1 MASKYGK
8 YITTELKRNVVMPG
22 YKGPQLIRQ
31 GYAEGHRLGL
41 EHVIW
46 MDGEVLPGAQYGEYT
61 WQWPATMKDQAQ
73 IQRPPAP
80 KLVTPELVKSGKVP
94 GIAPHA
100 HPFTEIFSYFGTN
113 VNDPSD
119 LGGEIEFWLED
130 EKIRLHQKLH
140 GLHSRPYG
148 TLPIGV
154 SSYGRTDVSHDP
166 RFRRQVYLVRKSH
179 KDPL

>member
-31 GYAEGHRLGL
+31 GYADGHRLAL

-46 MDGEVLPGAQYGEYT
+46 MDNEVLPGAFYGEYT
-61 WQWPATMKDQAQ
+61 WQWPTTMKDQAQ

-80 KLVTPELVKSGKVP
+80 ELVTPELVKSGKVP

-100 HPFTEIFSYFGTN
+100 HPFVEIFTYFGTN
-113 VNDPSD
+113 VDDPSD

-130 EKIRLHQKLH
+130 EKFVFTKSFMVYIPANMEHCPL
-140 GLHSRPYG
+140 
-148 TLPIGV
+148 V
-154 SSYGRTDVSHDP
+154 
-166 RFRRQVYLVRKSH
+166 FRRMDAPMFHMTLGSGDSYI
-179 KDPL
+179 